1 MICVGIARGRHRHM
15 IAEHKFLADNG
26 IGLVEL
32 RLDFIQGKVQVKRL
46 LLIKYRFKMQMDQFQ
61 LVHFL
66 HQKKLSLKPDP
77 RSIIQKP
84 VFINGL
90 LKI

>member
-32 RLDFIQGKVQVKRL
+32 RLWGNRL
-46 LLIKYRFKMQMDQFQ
+46 GPASGRYLALALRA
-61 LVHFL
+61 
-66 HQKKLSLKPDP
+66 DP
-77 RSIIQKP
+77 PLRHLDLANNRLGPSGAHARP
-84 VFINGL
+84 HARPPAHAHHPASEGE
-90 LKI
+90 

>member
-32 RLDFIQGKVQVKRL
+32 RLDFIQGTRSWKVTAPLR
-46 LLIKYRFKMQMDQFQ
+46 KM
-61 LVHFL
+61 
-66 HQKKLSLKPDP
+66 KGRGAS
-77 RSIIQKP
+77 
-84 VFINGL
+84 
-90 LKI
+90 